1 MANLLEFLDEH
12 SRDQAVT
19 AITKAIDVTFTA
31 DGKTEPKHS
40 EIRERFEK
48 SLELVVVM
56 RNDLG
61 WSWTRIDD
69 NLAVAL
75 REKLDNGDW
84 TPPTRDAWSTAD
96 TSGLILPPGLK

>member
-1 MANLLEFLDEH
+1 MSNLLEFLDVH

-19 AITKAIDVTFTA
+19 AITKACGVTFDA
-31 DGKTEPKHS
+31 DGKAEPKHS

-48 SLELVVVM
+48 SLELVVIM

-84 TPPTRDAWSTAD
+84 TPPTRGAWVTPE
-96 TSGLILPPGLK
+96 TSQLILPGK